1 MILNLLATAL
11 VLAILGVV
19 LLLIAYLVTTHPYIY
34 MRHHFTRRHECE
46 LALSLTKTTLHSVC
60 AYILAV

>member
-19 LLLIAYLVTTHPYIY
+19 LLLIAYLVTKYQRRIWNELTYI
-34 MRHHFTRRHECE
+34 RRNSAMQLQER
-46 LALSLTKTTLHSVC
+46 
-60 AYILAV
+60 

>member
-19 LLLIAYLVTTHPYIY
+19 LLLIAYLVTNYQQHTWN
-34 MRHHFTRRHECE
+34 E
-46 LALSLTKTTLHSVC
+46 LTYKCHSS
-60 AYILAV
+60 AMQLQEK